1 MGRDQEKLSSFIQ
14 HRSPGGSGRLNAQS
28 QETQTPFSDNRRRHS
43 EGSLNQERGKKM
55 RQQVED
61 NNSARAAAE
70 SAGSKDELSF
80 SKRQDLAPDQAGI
93 TGPSDQ
99 AKGQDNVVQ
108 SGP

>member
-28 QETQTPFSDNRRRHS
+28 QETQAPFSDDRRRHS
-43 EGSLNQERGKKM
+43 EGSLDQERGKKI

-70 SAGSKDELSF
+70 SAGGMDELPF
-80 SKRQDLAPDQAGI
+80 SKRQDLARSEEH
-93 TGPSDQ
+93 TSEL
-99 AKGQDNVVQ
+99 Q
-108 SGP
+108 SQF